1 MSDKVSRE
9 DAEFWCESI
18 GIQRGILKG
27 GKVRVSPQSGF
38 HVMGRAPATIE
49 SLRLVF
55 ERMGGYTPDD
65 LAPQHIEAE
74 LVWRDDVG
82 EVVMRSHERLDN
94 LLRVT

>member
-18 GIQRGILKG
+18 GIQREILKG

-38 HVMGRAPATIE
+38 HVMGRAPATVEKIQ
-49 SLRLVF
+49 LVF
-55 ERMGGYTPDD
+55 ERIGGYTSDD
-65 LAPQHIEAE
+65 LVPQHIEAE
-74 LVWRDDVG
+74 LVWQDDDG
-82 EVVMRSHERLDN
+82 EVVLRSHERLDN